1 MSSLSFNKNNK
12 NNKKNNTHQAQ
23 LHRVQKRQIPP
34 IDSNLTLGMGAYRRN
49 QGNQI
54 ISGYFVKEKSYKE
67 LAVARVNTFLCALL
81 GFLVMVCLVSY
92 YFVTMGEVSLN
103 QIRKETLALNYENE
117 DLQNKLDNLQSY
129 YNVDM
134 AVAKSNILQRAT
146 KVVEL
151 SAAQI
156 PSVNFENRDN
166 NQKNAWSM
174 GY

>member
-1 MSSLSFNKNNK
+1 MSSLSFNRNNK
-12 NNKKNNTHQAQ
+12 NNKNKKHNNSL
-23 LHRVQKRQIPP
+23 LHKVQKRTAPP
-34 IDSNLTLGMGAYRRN
+34 IESGINLNRGAYMKG
-49 QGNQI
+49 GNQI

-67 LAVARVNTFLCALL
+67 MAIARVNACLCAIL
-81 GFLVMVCLVSY
+81 GFLVLVCLVSY

-156 PSVNFENRDN
+156 PSVNFDKQEN
-166 NQKNAWSM
+166 NQKKAWSM

>member
-1 MSSLSFNKNNK
+1 MSSLSFNNNK
-12 NNKKNNTHQAQ
+12 NNKKNNTNPQ
-23 LHRVQKRQIPP
+23 LHKVQKKVVPP
-34 IDSNLTLGMGAYRRN
+34 IETGLKIGISRYAKAQN
-49 QGNQI
+49 NQI

-67 LAVARVNTFLCALL
+67 LVIARINAFLCAMLA
-81 GFLVMVCLVSY
+81 FLVMVCLVSY

>member
-12 NNKKNNTHQAQ
+12 NNKKNNKNPQ
-23 LHRVQKRQIPP
+23 LHKVQKRTIPP
-34 IDSNLTLGMGAYRRN
+34 IEAGIGINSNKYPNTS
-49 QGNQI
+49 GNQI
-54 ISGYFVKEKSYKE
+54 ISGYFVKEKSYRE
-67 LAVARVNTFLCALL
+67 LVIARINTFLCALL
-81 GFLVMVCLVSY
+81 AFLVMVCLVSY

-117 DLQNKLDNLQSY
+117 DLQSKLDYLQSY

-156 PSVNFENRDN
+156 PNVNFENRDN

>member
-12 NNKKNNTHQAQ
+12 NNKKNNIKQTQ
-23 LHRVQKRQIPP
+23 LHKVQKRPVQAH
-34 IDSNLTLGMGAYRRN
+34 DSNIARGLNSYRNN

-67 LAVARVNTFLCALL
+67 LAIARVNTFLCALL
-81 GFLVMVCLVSY
+81 GFLVLVCLVSY

>member
-1 MSSLSFNKNNK
+1 MSSLSFNNNK
-12 NNKKNNTHQAQ
+12 NNKKNNTNPQ
-23 LHRVQKRQIPP
+23 LRKVQKKAVPP
-34 IDSNLTLGMGAYRRN
+34 IENGIKMGAGRYTKTS
-49 QGNQI
+49 GNQI
-54 ISGYFVKEKSYKE
+54 ISGYFVKEKSYRE
-67 LAVARVNTFLCALL
+67 LVIARINTFLCALL

-156 PSVNFENRDN
+156 PNVNFENRDN

>member
-1 MSSLSFNKNNK
+1 M
-12 NNKKNNTHQAQ
+12 
-23 LHRVQKRQIPP
+23 
-34 IDSNLTLGMGAYRRN
+34 
-49 QGNQI
+49 
-54 ISGYFVKEKSYKE
+54 
-67 LAVARVNTFLCALL
+67 CALL

-156 PSVNFENRDN
+156 PNVNFENRDN

>member
-1 MSSLSFNKNNK
+1 MSSLSFNRNNGKNK
-12 NNKKNNTHQAQ
+12 NKITKPQ
-23 LHRVQKRQIPP
+23 LHKIQKKPYPP
-34 IDSNLTLGMGAYRRN
+34 IEQGLKTNFAKNSNH
-49 QGNQI
+49 QSNQI

-67 LAVARVNTFLCALL
+67 MAIARVNTFLCSLL
-81 GFLVMVCLVSY
+81 GFLVLVCLVSY

-151 SAAQI
+151 SAAKI
-156 PSVNFENRDN
+156 PSVRFDSQDSA
-166 NQKNAWSM
+166 QKKAWSM